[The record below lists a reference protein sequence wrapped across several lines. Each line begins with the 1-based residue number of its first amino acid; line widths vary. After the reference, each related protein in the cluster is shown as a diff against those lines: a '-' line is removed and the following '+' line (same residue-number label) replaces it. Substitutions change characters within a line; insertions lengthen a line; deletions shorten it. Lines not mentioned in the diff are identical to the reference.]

1 MPLLDRDGW
10 REDAFLH
17 TEDWTDAPAIIV
29 PPAALADALARRTE
43 GQQIGLTL
51 PPDSEPSAL
60 PDDASGID
68 LVRVE
73 FPGMVDGRGFSIARK
88 LKSNCF
94 SGVLRAAGELIPDQF
109 DFALRCG
116 FVEIEISAE
125 RAERQPVEQWLAAA
139 SAYGMPYQG
148 PGSILDKRS
157 TRRAA

>member
-10 REDAFLH
+10 REDDFVLA
-17 TEDWTDAPAIIV
+17 EEWIDAPAIIV
-29 PPAALADALARRTE
+29 PPDALEDALAKRAE
-43 GQQIGLTL
+43 GQKIGVSL

-88 LKSNCF
+88 LNNNCF
-94 SGVLRAAGELIPDQF
+94 SGTLRAAGELVPDQF

-116 FVEIEISAE
+116 FAEIEISDD
-125 RAERQPVEQWLAAA
+125 RAERQPIEQWLAAA
-139 SAYGMPYQG
+139 DSFSNVYQG
-148 PGSILDKRS
+148 SDSIFDKRAA
-157 TRRAA
+157 RRAA

>member
-10 REDAFLH
+10 REDAYLLA
-17 TEDWTDAPAIIV
+17 EEWTDAPAIIV
-29 PPAALADALARRTE
+29 PPEALADALARRTD
-43 GQQIGLTL
+43 GQKIGVSL

-73 FPGMVDGRGFSIARK
+73 FPGMIDGRGFSIARK

-116 FVEIEISAE
+116 FAEIEISAE
-125 RAERQPVEQWLAAA
+125 RSERQPIEQWLAAV
-139 SAYGMPYQG
+139 SAYGLSYQG
-148 PGSILDKRS
+148 AGSILD
-157 TRRAA
+157 RRAARKAA